1 MYKHSKYIISIV
13 CLAIVIFRM
22 IFPYLTFDLISVSLL
37 AIGTLAILIKNPEKL
52 FQKAKKIKL
61 GSFELELQEL
71 NKETE
76 KVEENLSVE
85 TEGSAGLGTPE
96 INENEELYQITD
108 DYSSNLIRLSVEIE
122 KTLRIIFERHFKS
135 TEKRPLSVGK
145 MIERLGTENVI
156 DYDTAKLLR
165 KFWNLR
171 NKLIHDHKFEIQKMD
186 FVAFNDI
193 GIRILK
199 ILKVIKKD
207 FLDGGEGL
215 PHYGLQ

>member
-1 MYKHSKYIISIV
+1 MV
-13 CLAIVIFRM
+13 
-22 IFPYLTFDLISVSLL
+22 FPDLIFDLISISLL
-37 AIGTLAILIKNPEKL
+37 AIGTLAVLIKNPEKL

-85 TEGSAGLGTPE
+85 TEGSVGLGAPA
-96 INENEELYQITD
+96 IDENEELYQITD
-108 DYSSNLIRLSVEIE
+108 DYSTDLIRLSVEIE
-122 KTLRIIFERHFKS
+122 KTLRIIFESHFRS
-135 TEKRPLSVGK
+135 TIKRPLSVGK
-145 MIERLGTENVI
+145 MIEKLGTENVI
-156 DYDTAKLLR
+156 DFDTATLLR

-171 NKLIHDHKFEIQKMD
+171 NQLIHDHKFEIQKMD
-186 FVAFNDI
+186 FIAFNDI

-207 FLDGGEGL
+207 LPDGEEGL